1 MKNAAEV
8 CSFLSQTDFCS
19 ITDLLTDTL
28 KRAFENTALIWRP
41 LTPWTLCSLFSIYC
55 RFPWLADMSSSLV
68 IVFVRAGADREVVR
82 GADGDPD
89 GLVERGQSCR
99 QPRDINSGIEK

>member
-1 MKNAAEV
+1 M
-8 CSFLSQTDFCS
+8 
-19 ITDLLTDTL
+19 
-28 KRAFENTALIWRP
+28 
-41 LTPWTLCSLFSIYC
+41 
-55 RFPWLADMSSSLV
+55 
-68 IVFVRAGADREVVR
+68 VFVGAGADREVVR